1 MEADDKKNGLVL
13 VRMRP
18 ESVKMEA
25 EETATPREGTAQTD
39 RVPAAPH
46 SLNAEDSDQVGLRP
60 EQPAAIEAGRV
71 ALQNA
76 GADTQNDEGPGPL
89 PAAAEGEGA
98 QAAELVP
105 GIDVETLLILAVQH
119 ILSLSGM
126 AFSPGAVR
134 DLPEMTGESFD
145 PKAAI
150 SALRHVGFEA
160 SYGELAPKNLRAS
173 HCPAIGF
180 LKGGEA
186 VVIHTIDDE
195 GLMHL
200 RRFERVDTPF
210 IEEQLPKKDV
220 ADQLEPYVV
229 LARKVHA
236 AAKVKGENDWFWGSL
251 LQGKWLYGQVLVAAA
266 ITNFMGLSTSLFI
279 MVVYDR
285 VVPNEAIESLIAL
298 TIGVLIALVFDF
310 VIKTL
315 RAQFVDKAGKRADA
329 RMSRLIFDKI
339 LNMRLDNR
347 RQKSGAMASIVREF
361 DTLRDFFTS
370 ATLVAV
376 VDLPFI
382 FLFIWVISLIS
393 GPLALV
399 PLIAVPLVIL
409 SGLVI
414 QPFLA
419 RIAESSMQS
428 NMSKQSVLVETLNGL
443 ETVQATGSGRLMRRR
458 FEEASDAQSDLGLKN
473 RMLSNFAINS
483 AASVQQLAQIA
494 TIFYGVFLI
503 QDGTITMGA
512 MIAAVILGGRTLAPL
527 SQLASAMSRANGAR
541 QAYRSLSAVM
551 NDDADQQNL
560 TRSRLSRPHLSGSI
574 ELKNVSYSFPG
585 ASSPIIRNLSLKIP
599 AGQKVAIVGRMGSG
613 KSTMSRLISG
623 LIEPSEGAVLIDGVD
638 LRQVDKSDVRR
649 NVGVMLQETWL
660 FSGTVK
666 ENLQMGFYEYDDA
679 HILNIAKISGVDDFV
694 GSHPQ
699 GYDMELRERGEGLS
713 GGQRQSINLARA
725 LLHDPNL
732 LVLDEPTSS
741 MDTATEKSVI
751 GRLKAWAGART
762 LVMVTHRNT
771 LLELAD
777 RVLVMDQGTVV
788 ADTTPEKLKAQAR

>member
-1 MEADDKKNGLVL
+1 MEAKDTLETGAADGQADKLQDDLAPVTQDESSAAEHAKSGPEDAELAL
-13 VRMRP
+13 SPVRG
-18 ESVKMEA
+18 EDEA
-25 EETATPREGTAQTD
+25 EASPAEA
-39 RVPAAPH
+39 PAA
-46 SLNAEDSDQVGLRP
+46 EC
-60 EQPAAIEAGRV
+60 
-71 ALQNA
+71 
-76 GADTQNDEGPGPL
+76 
-89 PAAAEGEGA
+89 A
-98 QAAELVP
+98 Q
-105 GIDVETLLILAVQH
+105 DVERALILAVQH
-119 ILSLSGM
+119 ILSLSGL
-126 AFSPGAVR
+126 AFSAGAVR
-134 DLPEMTGESFD
+134 DLPELTSETFD
-145 PKAAI
+145 AKSAV

-160 SYGELAPKNLRAS
+160 SAGDMSLGQLSPR

-180 LKGGEA
+180 LKSGAA
-186 VVIHTIDDE
+186 VVVHEIDETGCVTLRHFTEEDSFTE
-195 GLMHL
+195 EYVQKGDLAEHL
-200 RRFERVDTPF
+200 LPF
-210 IEEQLPKKDV
+210 F
-220 ADQLEPYVV
+220 V

-236 AAKVKGENDWFWGSL
+236 AAKVRGKNDWFWGSL
-251 LQGKWLYGQVLVAAA
+251 LQGKWLYVQVLIAAA
-266 ITNFMGLSTSLFI
+266 LTNFLGLSTSLFI

-298 TIGVLIALVFDF
+298 TIGVLIALGFDF
-310 VIKTL
+310 LIKTL

-339 LNMRLDNR
+339 LNIKLDTR

-361 DTLRDFFTS
+361 DTLREFFTS

-382 FLFIWVISLIS
+382 FLFIWVISLIA

-399 PLIAVPLVIL
+399 PLIAVPLVIAA
-409 SGLVI
+409 GLVI

-419 RIAESSMQS
+419 RITESSMKS
-428 NMSKQSVLVETLNGL
+428 NMSKQSVLVETLNGI

-458 FEEASDAQSDLGLKN
+458 FEEASDAQSDLGLKS

-541 QAYRSLSAVM
+541 EAYRSLSTVM
-551 NDDADQQNL
+551 NPKEGEVEE
-560 TRSRLSRPHLSGSI
+560 TRPRLSRPYLAGNV
-574 ELKNVSYSFPG
+574 ELKNVGYTFPG
-585 ASSPIIRNLSLKIP
+585 ANTPILRNVSLKIP
-599 AGQKVAIVGRMGSG
+599 AGQKLAIVGRMGSG
-613 KSTMSRLISG
+613 KSTLSRLIAG

-638 LRQVDKSDVRR
+638 LRQIDKSDVRR
-649 NVGVMLQETWL
+649 NLGVMLQETWL

-679 HILNIAKISGVDDFV
+679 HLLNIAKISGVDDFV
-694 GSHPQ
+694 AGHPQ
-699 GYDMELRERGEGLS
+699 GYDMELQERGEGLS

-725 LLHDPNL
+725 LLHNPNL

-741 MDTATEKSVI
+741 MDTATEKAVI
-751 GRLKAWAGART
+751 DRLKNWAGDRT

-771 LLELAD
+771 LLQLAE
-777 RVLVMDQGTVV
+777 RVLVVEQGAIV
-788 ADTTPEKLKAQAR
+788 ADTTPDKLKAQARQG

>member
-1 MEADDKKNGLVL
+1 MT
-13 VRMRP
+13 
-18 ESVKMEA
+18 VKSLEVNTTSQDQDMGQEP
-25 EETATPREGTAQTD
+25 ATQT
-39 RVPAAPH
+39 
-46 SLNAEDSDQVGLRP
+46 EDEVQ
-60 EQPAAIEAGRV
+60 
-71 ALQNA
+71 
-76 GADTQNDEGPGPL
+76 GADATGAGGGSVEHSNMQEGVDATAFEGEDDVI
-89 PAAAEGEGA
+89 AVSVTGSIDAAE
-98 QAAELVP
+98 QA
-105 GIDVETLLILAVQH
+105 LILSVQH
-119 ILSLSGM
+119 ILALSGM

-134 DLPEMTGESFD
+134 DLPELTSEAFD
-145 PKAAI
+145 PKSAV

-160 SYGELAPKNLRAS
+160 TYGEMKLKKLRAT

-180 LKGGEA
+180 LKSGEA
-186 VVIHTIDDE
+186 IVVHAFGEDGTV
-195 GLMHL
+195 HL
-200 RRFERVDTPF
+200 RRFSADDTF
-210 IEEQLPKKDV
+210 VEELLPLKELDTYL
-220 ADQLEPYVV
+220 QPYFV
-229 LARKVHA
+229 LARRVHA
-236 AAKVKGENDWFWGSL
+236 AAKVKGKNDWFWGSL
-251 LQGKWLYGQVLVAAA
+251 LEGKWLYGQVLVAAA
-266 ITNFMGLSTSLFI
+266 ITNFLGLSTSLFI

-298 TIGVLIALVFDF
+298 TIGVLIALAFDF
-310 VIKTL
+310 IIKTL

-361 DTLRDFFTS
+361 DTLREFFTS

-382 FLFIWVISLIS
+382 FLFIWVISLIA

-419 RIAESSMQS
+419 RIAESSMET

-560 TRSRLSRPHLSGSI
+560 TRSRLSRPHLSGAV
-574 ELKNVSYSFPG
+574 EFKNVSYTFPG

-623 LIEPSEGAVLIDGVD
+623 LIEPSEGSVLIDGVD
-638 LRQVDKSDVRR
+638 LRQIDKSDVRR

-679 HILNIAKISGVDDFV
+679 HVLNIAKISGVDDFV
-694 GSHPQ
+694 ASHPQ

-751 GRLKAWAGART
+751 GRLKAWAGVRT

-777 RVLVMDQGTVV
+777 RVLVMDQGAVV
-788 ADTTPEKLKAQAR
+788 TDTTPEKLKAQAQAR

>member
-1 MEADDKKNGLVL
+1 MTLKPLEEQSSSLEQVTKQEPAGQNMNMAHSADESDPMVQGVEPDGASVDTPPLVGGD
-13 VRMRP
+13 VTEEVSEM
-18 ESVKMEA
+18 STADVA
-25 EETATPREGTAQTD
+25 E
-39 RVPAAPH
+39 H
-46 SLNAEDSDQVGLRP
+46 
-60 EQPAAIEAGRV
+60 
-71 ALQNA
+71 
-76 GADTQNDEGPGPL
+76 
-89 PAAAEGEGA
+89 
-98 QAAELVP
+98 
-105 GIDVETLLILAVQH
+105 TLIFSVQH
-119 ILSLSGM
+119 ILALSGM

-134 DLPEMTGESFD
+134 DLPELTSEAFD
-145 PKAAI
+145 PKSAV
-150 SALRHVGFEA
+150 SALRHLGFEA
-160 SYGELAPKNLRAS
+160 TYGEMRLKKLRAP

-186 VVIHTIDDE
+186 VVVHSIDED
-195 GLMHL
+195 GIVHL
-200 RRFERVDTPF
+200 RRFSGDDTFVEELVPQKERDSYL
-210 IEEQLPKKDV
+210 Q
-220 ADQLEPYVV
+220 PYFV
-229 LARKVHA
+229 LARRVHA
-236 AAKVKGENDWFWGSL
+236 AAKVKGKNDWFWGSL

-266 ITNFMGLSTSLFI
+266 ITNFLGLSTSLFI

-298 TIGVLIALVFDF
+298 TIGVLIALAFDF
-310 VIKTL
+310 IIKTL

-361 DTLRDFFTS
+361 DTLREFFTS

-399 PLIAVPLVIL
+399 PLIAVPMVIM
-409 SGLVI
+409 SGIVI

-419 RIAESSMQS
+419 RIAESSMET

-443 ETVQATGSGRLMRRR
+443 DTVQATGSGRLMRRR
-458 FEEASDAQSDLGLKN
+458 FEEASDAQSNLGLKN

-483 AASVQQLAQIA
+483 AASIQQMAQIA

-512 MIAAVILGGRTLAPL
+512 LIAAVILGGRTLAPL
-527 SQLASAMSRANGAR
+527 SQLAQAMIRANGAR

-551 NDDADQQNL
+551 NDDAGQHDQA
-560 TRSRLSRPHLSGSI
+560 RSRLSRPHLDGNI
-574 ELKNVSYSFPG
+574 EFKNVSYTFPG
-585 ASSPIIRNLSLKIP
+585 ADSAIISNLSLKVP

-613 KSTMSRLISG
+613 KSTMSRLIAG

-638 LRQVDKSDVRR
+638 LRQIDRSDVRR
-649 NVGVMLQETWL
+649 NIGVMLQDTWL

-679 HILNIAKISGVDDFV
+679 HVLNIAKISGVDDFIAR
-694 GSHPQ
+694 HPQ

-751 GRLKAWAGART
+751 GRLKSWAGTRT

-777 RVLVMDQGTVV
+777 RVLVMDQGAVV

>member
-1 MEADDKKNGLVL
+1 MEDKSTDEASIPTTANVAAKLEGDGVSLVS
-13 VRMRP
+13 VRSGEDAEKPSEP
-18 ESVKMEA
+18 EDI
-25 EETATPREGTAQTD
+25 ATPDLRGDTASEPGVEPQA
-39 RVPAAPH
+39 V
-46 SLNAEDSDQVGLRP
+46 LESD
-60 EQPAAIEAGRV
+60 
-71 ALQNA
+71 
-76 GADTQNDEGPGPL
+76 GAT
-89 PAAAEGEGA
+89 
-98 QAAELVP
+98 
-105 GIDVETLLILAVQH
+105 TLIHAVQH
-119 ILSLSGM
+119 ILALSGM
-126 AFSPGAVR
+126 AFSAGAVR
-134 DLPEMTGESFD
+134 DLPELTSEAFD
-145 PKAAI
+145 PKSAV
-150 SALRHVGFEA
+150 SALRNVGFEA
-160 SYGELAPKNLRAS
+160 TYGEMKLKKLRAT
-173 HCPAIGF
+173 HCPTIGF
-180 LKGGEA
+180 LKSGDA
-186 VVIHTIDDE
+186 VVINAIDE
-195 GLMHL
+195 SGMVHL
-200 RRFERVDTPF
+200 RRFGGEEQFV
-210 IEEQLPKKDV
+210 EEQLTQRDLG
-220 ADQLEPYVV
+220 DQLEPFII
-229 LARKVHA
+229 LARRVHE
-236 AAKVKGENDWFWGSL
+236 AAKVKGKNDWFWGSL
-251 LQGKWLYGQVLVAAA
+251 LQGKWLYGQVLIAAA
-266 ITNFMGLSTSLFI
+266 ITNFLGLSTSLFI

-298 TIGVLIALVFDF
+298 TIGVLIALGFDF
-310 VIKTL
+310 IIKTL

-361 DTLRDFFTS
+361 DTLREFFTS

-382 FLFIWVISLIS
+382 FLFIWVISLIA

-419 RIAESSMQS
+419 RIAKSSMET

-473 RMLSNFAINS
+473 RMLSQFAINS

-494 TIFYGVFLI
+494 TIFFGVFLI

-551 NDDADQQNL
+551 NDDAEQQAQA
-560 TRSRLSRPHLSGSI
+560 RSRLSRPHLSGEI
-574 ELKNVSYSFPG
+574 EFKNVSYTFPG
-585 ASSPIIRNLSLKIP
+585 ADSAIIRNLSLKISV
-599 AGQKVAIVGRMGSG
+599 GQKVAVVGRMGSG
-613 KSTMSRLISG
+613 KSTMSRLIAG

-638 LRQVDKSDVRR
+638 LRQIDKSDVRR
-649 NVGVMLQETWL
+649 NVGVMLQDTWL

-679 HILNIAKISGVDDFV
+679 HLLNIAKLSGVDDFV
-694 GSHPQ
+694 ASHPQ

-751 GRLKAWAGART
+751 GRLKVWAGSRT

-777 RVLVMDQGTVV
+777 RVLVMDQGSIV

>member
-1 MEADDKKNGLVL
+1 MGQEPATHTEDVAQGADASG
-13 VRMRP
+13 
-18 ESVKMEA
+18 
-25 EETATPREGTAQTD
+25 
-39 RVPAAPH
+39 
-46 SLNAEDSDQVGLRP
+46 
-60 EQPAAIEAGRV
+60 
-71 ALQNA
+71 A
-76 GADTQNDEGPGPL
+76 GAYSVEHANMQEGVGA
-89 PAAAEGEGA
+89 PAFEGEDDVTAVSVTGTIDAAE
-98 QAAELVP
+98 QA
-105 GIDVETLLILAVQH
+105 LILSVQH
-119 ILSLSGM
+119 ILALSGM
-126 AFSPGAVR
+126 AFSSGAVR
-134 DLPEMTGESFD
+134 DLPELTSETFD
-145 PKAAI
+145 PKSAV

-160 SYGELAPKNLRAS
+160 TYGEMKLKKLRPT

-180 LKGGEA
+180 LKSGEA
-186 VVIHTIDDE
+186 VVVHAFGEDGTI
-195 GLMHL
+195 HL
-200 RRFERVDTPF
+200 RRFSGEDTF
-210 IEEQLPKKDV
+210 VEEIVPPKELDTYL
-220 ADQLEPYVV
+220 QPYFV
-229 LARKVHA
+229 LARRVHA
-236 AAKVKGENDWFWGSL
+236 AAKVKGKNDWFWGSL
-251 LQGKWLYGQVLVAAA
+251 FEGKWLYGQVLVAAA
-266 ITNFMGLSTSLFI
+266 ITNFLGLSTSLFI

-298 TIGVLIALVFDF
+298 TIGVLIALAFDF
-310 VIKTL
+310 IIKTL

-361 DTLRDFFTS
+361 DTLREFFTS

-409 SGLVI
+409 SGVVI

-419 RIAESSMQS
+419 RIAESSMQT

-551 NDDADQQNL
+551 NDDADQQDL
-560 TRSRLSRPHLSGSI
+560 TRSRLSRPYLSGAV
-574 ELKNVSYSFPG
+574 EFKNVSYTFPG

-623 LIEPSEGAVLIDGVD
+623 LIEPSEGSVLIDGVD
-638 LRQVDKSDVRR
+638 LRQIDKSDVRR

-679 HILNIAKISGVDDFV
+679 HVLNIAKISGVDDFV
-694 GSHPQ
+694 ASHPQ

-777 RVLVMDQGTVV
+777 RVLVMDQGAVV